1 MVDEH
6 IDVGAQ
12 RLDVVPA
19 QEKKNKDRYSLSRSG
34 TNAKTAGS
42 AASNMILSLGSA
54 EVTAEITSVRQ
65 ARTFS
70 VIPSLSIM
78 IICRACQWRPTLAD
92 RNCNTHRLR
101 LAGRYLHGR

>member
-42 AASNMILSLGSA
+42 AASNMSLSTGSA
-54 EVTAEITSVRQ
+54 AVSDDTTSVRQ
-65 ARTFS
+65 DLTFS
-70 VIPSLSIM
+70 VIPSDSICEM
-78 IICRACQWRPTLAD
+78 Q
-92 RNCNTHRLR
+92 
-101 LAGRYLHGR
+101 YQSSF